1 MLEEK
6 NIHSE
11 QIIMRKDELEI
22 LWKDKNNWRWGA
34 IYHCKDDPRLVV
46 PKPVKWTGW
55 TMNFAY
61 PWQAIGLM
69 FLIIFVSSLPI
80 FIEMKLNIASPL
92 VLCVTLIV
100 IAVLI
105 IALFSYLSS
114 KTE

>member
-1 MLEEK
+1 MTKE
-6 NIHSE
+6 
-11 QIIMRKDELEI
+11 ELEI
-22 LWKDKNNWRWGA
+22 LWKDKNNWWCGA

-61 PWQAIGLM
+61 PWRAVS
-69 FLIIFVSSLPI
+69 LIIVILLAASLPI
-80 FIEMKLNIASPL
+80 FIEMKLNVANPV
-92 VLCVTLIV
+92 VLCITLIV

-105 IALFSYLSS
+105 IGYFKYLSS